1 MESERRSTSSL
12 SLLNEEPI
20 RAGMRVLF
28 WQLLLSLSV
37 ALLGSLVFLSGRFD
51 AFPYAWF

>member
-1 MESERRSTSSL
+1 
-12 SLLNEEPI
+12 
-20 RAGMRVLF
+20 MRVLF